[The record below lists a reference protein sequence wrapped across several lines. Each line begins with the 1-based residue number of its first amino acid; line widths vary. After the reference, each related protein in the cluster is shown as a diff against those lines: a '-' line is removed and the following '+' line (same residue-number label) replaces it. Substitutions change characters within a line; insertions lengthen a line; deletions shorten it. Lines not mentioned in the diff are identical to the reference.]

1 MRSNLGKRTYKKSYT
16 AVIVPKILK
25 SDAPVTAG
33 KLPLKP
39 FTKRIAN
46 QANAVASTQ
55 VGESPKTSVV

>member
-1 MRSNLGKRTYKKSYT
+1 
-16 AVIVPKILK
+16 VIVPKILK

-33 KLPLKP
+33 KLPLKL

-46 QANAVASTQ
+46 HANAVASTQ